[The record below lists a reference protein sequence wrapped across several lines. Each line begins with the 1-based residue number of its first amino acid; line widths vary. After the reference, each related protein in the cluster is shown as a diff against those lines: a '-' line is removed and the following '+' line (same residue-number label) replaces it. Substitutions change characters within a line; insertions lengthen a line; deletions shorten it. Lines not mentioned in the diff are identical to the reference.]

1 MRKTYNNSCIFRA
14 GHRGSKDTM
23 PWHQRILRAS
33 LAGAGIGG
41 LVVFL
46 GDLLAMI
53 AAAMSMPGG
62 RWNGESQ
69 DAGIRVTA
77 TLIAAA
83 VAIVLLLRREPWGRR
98 TQSAILGAAGGAL
111 LVLVNSAAL
120 ESTVGS
126 GPVRWQPPGW
136 SLLTPRTLA
145 IAEWAI
151 LSLPAALLLGATT
164 GWTISAAGSHPAAVS
179 AARRSVESR
188 S

>member
-1 MRKTYNNSCIFRA
+1 
-14 GHRGSKDTM
+14 M
-23 PWHQRILRAS
+23 PWHQRVFRAC
-33 LAGAGIGG
+33 LAGAGSGG

-46 GDLLAMI
+46 GDLLTMI

-69 DAGIRVTA
+69 DAGIRVSA

-83 VAIVLLLRREPWGRR
+83 VAIVLLLRREPWGRQ
-98 TQSAILGAAGGAL
+98 TQGAILGAAGGAL
-111 LVLVNSAAL
+111 LVLVVSAAL
-120 ESTVGS
+120 ELALGS

-136 SLLTPRTLA
+136 SLLAPRTLA

-164 GWTISAAGSHPAAVS
+164 GWTISAVGSQPAAVS
-179 AARRSVESR
+179 AASHSVESR